1 MTARPE
7 PADGDRW
14 LFHNRHGGISIGV
27 GWTARAAKADVLDAI
42 AEAFTSEGLSSSAAK
57 RAAYSYHVRLIAG
70 PVDLAEAHAARRAW
84 ECEDW
89 EAALAHA
96 RPNVRRAYGLPPK
109 APLRERS

>member
-27 GWTARAAKADVLDAI
+27 GLTARAAKADVLDAI

-70 PVDLAEAHAARRAW
+70 PGAGQCGLGSSTIRSPDLYS
-84 ECEDW
+84 
-89 EAALAHA
+89 
-96 RPNVRRAYGLPPK
+96 VTT
-109 APLRERS
+109 